1 MRIQTFKNMKGIIFG
16 DDPKRIGCAKS
27 GVLKV
32 GNTEIDVS
40 SEKEEILP
48 LLFHGGTGEYRAT
61 FTDSD
66 GAIYDL
72 GMVEVRTGRIAAP
85 SPIAAELM
93 ELRVRVDEAESA
105 CEAAMQR
112 VHELSQIFDTNSLNF
127 LIG

>member
-1 MRIQTFKNMKGIIFG
+1 MRIQTFKNMKGIIYG
-16 DDPKRIGCAKS
+16 DDPKRIGCDKS

-32 GNTEIDVS
+32 GNAEIGIS
-40 SEKEEILP
+40 SEKDEILP
-48 LLFHGGTGEYRAT
+48 PLFHGGTGEYKAS

-72 GMVEVRTGRIAAP
+72 GTIEVRTGRIAAP
-85 SPIAAELM
+85 PPIAAELM

-127 LIG
+127 LLG